1 MSGVGSHLRHSPG
14 AGSLNLHTFPQA
26 GSTGREALVPGAGG
40 RGGGSVSLA
49 FLPTL
54 VHTLQVQGPR
64 KTKVPPDG
72 FLNSREERSQL
83 SSQGIVTRLLSAAP
97 RTPASPRPFVCMYV
111 CILCLCI
118 YLFIYYLLFLGLPPH
133 LEVPRL
139 GVESELQLPAQA
151 HSHRQQHQI
160 PATSTTYTTAQGNAR
175 SPTH

>member
-1 MSGVGSHLRHSPG
+1 MHNAQEPVTGVGSHLRHSPG

-26 GSTGREALVPGAGG
+26 GSKGREALVPGAGG

-97 RTPASPRPFVCMYV
+97 RTPASPRPFVCMYLYAFV
-111 CILCLCI
+111 
-118 YLFIYYLLFLGLPPH
+118 FIYSFIIYY
-133 LEVPRL
+133 
-139 GVESELQLPAQA
+139 S
-151 HSHRQQHQI
+151 
-160 PATSTTYTTAQGNAR
+160 
-175 SPTH
+175 